1 MKLRITP
8 SKHLKS
14 QNENLESIIE
24 MKEIEELVLIDQ
36 LIFLFVRY
44 FKKPIKSDVSFILM
58 EITKISDRVD
68 ALENKSKFD
77 ESEETKSVGA
87 VNIEFTGDHLF
98 QKITKE
104 GFHFD
109 EKVCLK
115 FNLGEHCY
123 EQYLMINENLL
134 QLEASVE
141 SLMKNASVDK
151 TKVSEQMNEIKS
163 SVALV
168 KTGLTSKINHLAVSH
183 SPI

>member
-68 ALENKSKFD
+68 ALEN
-77 ESEETKSVGA
+77 ESNDGTEETKSVGA
-87 VNIEFTGDHLF
+87 VNIEFTG
-98 QKITKE
+98 
-104 GFHFD
+104 
-109 EKVCLK
+109 
-115 FNLGEHCY
+115 
-123 EQYLMINENLL
+123 
-134 QLEASVE
+134 E
-141 SLMKNASVDK
+141 SD
-151 TKVSEQMNEIKS
+151 QI
-163 SVALV
+163 
-168 KTGLTSKINHLAVSH
+168 
-183 SPI
+183 